1 MHNFR
6 CALQQDAKHG
16 CSYIERDTH
25 KDKKSQESNCLL
37 PLCSGVHCF
46 VIPTGK
52 TFHGMTTPAEKLSY
66 SILLLNSQSLR
77 ENHGH
82 NSKTG
87 ESRQFKT
94 GSRQFE
100 ADAGV

>member
-1 MHNFR
+1 M
-6 CALQQDAKHG
+6 
-16 CSYIERDTH
+16 
-25 KDKKSQESNCLL
+25 L
-37 PLCSGVHCF
+37 PLCSGVYCF

-66 SILLLNSQSLR
+66 SILSLNSQLLR

-87 ESRQFKT
+87 ERGMDQDNLELMQVSKQLPRSGIQD
-94 GSRQFE
+94 R
-100 ADAGV
+100 